1 MSNFLFSSINDDN
14 LLFNAN
20 QLEEESVLNEI
31 QETNFGLETLLEL
44 QTTLLR
50 EIVKPTSELMTLKIN
65 QINEQE
71 ELVEED
77 LTETIAN
84 SITEFGIVADE
95 ITSSVNEIPANN
107 EFLDLQREIF
117 FEEYLPATF
126 VNLDNLERLNN
137 ISNDEDLIKIN
148 ELNQNLYK
156 FESLY
161 NQILIDI
168 LNIITLLK
176 EKNFSELEDNIKNN
190 VFFDLAIKLLDEENF
205 IKDFNNSY
213 NHDTNTFT
221 KYKDIIFEFLNSL
234 SITININQST
244 NNILNEYYKFREILY
259 NDQKLNLWVMHRQS
273 NTDLDIKANISSDVK
288 VILNEPY
295 NTYFSRYGNL
305 LLGYI
310 DHKLMAE
317 IILELGSE

>member
-205 IKDFNNSY
+205 TKDFNDSY
-213 NHDTNTFT
+213 NYDTNTFNNH
-221 KYKDIIFEFLNSL
+221 KNIIFEFFDSL
-234 SITININQST
+234 SITINTNQSA
-244 NNILNEYYKFREILY
+244 NNILNEYNEFRDILY
-259 NDQKLNLWVMHRQS
+259 NNQKLNQWIIDRQS
-273 NTDLDIKANISSDVK
+273 AFNTEIIVGITNRS
-288 VILNEPY
+288 ILTIPEPY
-295 NTYFSRYGNL
+295 LTYFNRYGHL
-305 LLGYI
+305 MKQYI
-310 DHKLMAE
+310 DYKLLAE
-317 IILELGSE
+317 IEQELNSN